1 MNRPPYLKVGDQ
13 IGLVSPARKISMD
26 EIKSAIK
33 MFQSWGLEPVFGTHL
48 FAQKQQFAGTDNQR
62 AADFQSFLD
71 NPEIKAIFS
80 TRGGYGSV
88 RIIDY
93 LQFTR
98 FHRFPK
104 WLIGYSDFTVF
115 HSHVNAQVGMESLHA
130 TMPLNFPADGAPNT
144 ATESLR
150 KALFGKLYA
159 HVFKPTKVMRA
170 GVAKGELIGGNLS
183 VLYSLMGS
191 ESEMNFDGK
200 ILFIEDLDEY
210 LYHIDR
216 MMVNL
221 KRAGKLK
228 KLAGIIVGGMSDMR
242 DNNIAF
248 GKSAEEIIAEH
259 IEEYKFP
266 VVFGFPAGHIADN
279 RALILGRL
287 VILKALGAE
296 SSLSFQ

>member
-48 FAQKQQFAGTDNQR
+48 FAQNQQFAGTDKQR
-62 AADFQSFLD
+62 ATDFQNFLD
-71 NPEIKAIFS
+71 NPEIKAIIC

-88 RIIDY
+88 RLIDH
-93 LQFTR
+93 LKFDR

-104 WLIGYSDFTVF
+104 WLIGYSDITVF
-115 HSHVNAQVGMESLHA
+115 HSHANAQLKMESLHA
-130 TMPLNFPADGAPNT
+130 VMPLNFPVDGKPNT

-150 KALFGKLYA
+150 RALFGKLDT
-159 HVFKPTKVMRA
+159 HVFKPTKVMRTGIA
-170 GVAKGELIGGNLS
+170 MGELIGGNLS

-191 ESEMNFDGK
+191 ASEMNFDGK

-228 KLAGIIVGGMSDMR
+228 KLAGIIVGGMSDMN
-242 DNNIAF
+242 DNNIPF
-248 GKSAEEIIAEH
+248 GKTAEEIIAEH

-266 VVFGFPAGHIADN
+266 VVFGFPAGHMADN
-279 RALILGRL
+279 RALILGRT
-287 VILKALGAE
+287 VKLKVDAAE
-296 SSLSFQ
+296 SSLYFV